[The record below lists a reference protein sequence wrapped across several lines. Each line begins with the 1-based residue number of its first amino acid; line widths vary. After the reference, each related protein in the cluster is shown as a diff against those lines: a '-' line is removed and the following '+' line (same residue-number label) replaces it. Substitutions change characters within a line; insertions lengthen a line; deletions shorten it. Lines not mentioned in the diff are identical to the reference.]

1 MPGLKFH
8 EQGTIRTR
16 SARHY
21 RGFEGRVPAY
31 PGKEMTSG
39 QIKHNPYRSARYV
52 ISAHN
57 LKQLPEDAGLE
68 VAFAGRS
75 NAGKSSAIN
84 ALTDQKSLARTS
96 KTPGRTQQIV
106 IFDID
111 EQRRIADLPG
121 YGYAKV
127 PQRLRAHW
135 RHVMQ
140 IYFNRRRSLQGV
152 ILVMD
157 IRHPL
162 RPFDEQML
170 NWCENTS
177 VPCHVLLTKADKLKR
192 GPAQAT
198 LLKVRKSLPFG
209 ATAQVFSASRRA
221 GLDELITVLNGWYAI
236 EEPANRARSESSRSE
251 NSG

>member
-1 MPGLKFH
+1 
-8 EQGTIRTR
+8 
-16 SARHY
+16 
-21 RGFEGRVPAY
+21 
-31 PGKEMTSG
+31 MTSAP
-39 QIKHNPYRSARYV
+39 IKHNPYRSAHYV

-57 LKQLPEDAGLE
+57 LKQLPEDTGIE

-127 PQRLRAHW
+127 PERLRAHW

-140 IYFNRRRSLQGV
+140 IYFNRRQSLRGV
-152 ILVMD
+152 VLVMD

-170 NWCENTS
+170 NWCES
-177 VPCHVLLTKADKLKR
+177 SAVPCHVLLTKADKLKR

-209 ATAQVFSASRRA
+209 ATAQVFSAARRM
-221 GLDELITVLNGWYAI
+221 GLDELISILNGWYAI
-236 EEPANRARSESSRSE
+236 ESSADAGRPESSGS
-251 NSG
+251 NKSG